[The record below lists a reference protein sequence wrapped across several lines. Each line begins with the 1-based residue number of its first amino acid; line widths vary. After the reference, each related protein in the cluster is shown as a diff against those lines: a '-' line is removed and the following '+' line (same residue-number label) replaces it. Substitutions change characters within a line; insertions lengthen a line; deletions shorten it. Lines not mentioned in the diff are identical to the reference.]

1 MRSAVQQYGA
11 HPKFTGNCAHK
22 IINIKEIPWIYN
34 QLLKMD
40 KFANQKKN
48 VIFQVVTCPSS
59 WGTLYLFTYLSI
71 YLLLHSWTWIPGS
84 LWRTEAGVSQ
94 LNLDSRV
101 TVELRNLP
109 TYLSIY
115 LFIYLPIYLSIRPSI
130 YLSIA
135 SQLNLDSRVTVK
147 DWGWGSTV
155 EPGFQGH
162 CGAPQSTYLPI
173 YLSIYLPTYLP
184 TYLSIYPSIYLSIYC
199 FTVEPGFQGH
209 CEGLRLGFHSW
220 TWIPGSL
227 WSSAIYLPTYLSI
240 YLFIYLPIYLSIASQ
255 LNLDFRVTVKD
266 WGWGFTVEPGFQGH
280 CGAPQSTYLP
290 IYLSIYLPTYLPIY
304 LSVHLSIYLLLHS
317 WTWIPGSLWRTEA
330 GVSQLNLDS
339 RVTVELRN
347 LPTYLSIYL
356 FIYLPTYLSIY
367 LSVHLSIYLLLH
379 SWTWIPGSLW
389 RTEAGVS
396 QLNLDSRV
404 TVELRNGTWNPG
416 SILLNKEGLEQGPH
430 HSPEKGEPWAR
441 AGSGT

>member
-71 YLLLHSWTWIPGS
+71 YLSVHLSIYLLLHSWTWIPGS

-115 LFIYLPIYLSIRPSI
+115 LFIYLPIYLSI
-130 YLSIA
+130 
-135 SQLNLDSRVTVK
+135 
-147 DWGWGSTV
+147 
-155 EPGFQGH
+155 
-162 CGAPQSTYLPI
+162 
-173 YLSIYLPTYLP
+173 
-184 TYLSIYPSIYLSIYC
+184 YC

-240 YLFIYLPIYLSIASQ
+240 YLPTYLSIYLSIRPSIYLSIASQ
-255 LNLDFRVTVKD
+255 LNLDSRVTVKD

-290 IYLSIYLPTYLPIY
+290 
-304 LSVHLSIYLLLHS
+304 
-317 WTWIPGSLWRTEA
+317 
-330 GVSQLNLDS
+330 
-339 RVTVELRN
+339 
-347 LPTYLSIYL
+347 IYL

>member
-40 KFANQKKN
+40 KFANPKKKRHISGCN
-48 VIFQVVTCPSS
+48 LSIFLGNT
-59 WGTLYLFTYLSI
+59 LSI
-71 YLLLHSWTWIPGS
+71 YL
-84 LWRTEAGVSQ
+84 
-94 LNLDSRV
+94 
-101 TVELRNLP
+101 
-109 TYLSIY
+109 
-115 LFIYLPIYLSIRPSI
+115 SI

-147 DWGWGSTV
+147 DWGWGFTV

-173 YLSIYLPTYLP
+173 YLSIYLP

-240 YLFIYLPIYLSIASQ
+240 YLSTYLPTYLSIYLSVHLSIYLLLHSWTWIPGSLWRTEAGVSQLNLDSRVTVELRNLPTYLYIYLSIYLPTYLPIYLSIASQ

-290 IYLSIYLPTYLPIY
+290 IYLSIYLSTYLPIY

-356 FIYLPTYLSIY
+356 SIYLPTYLPIYLSIRPSIY
-367 LSVHLSIYLLLH
+367 LSI
-379 SWTWIPGSLW
+379 
-389 RTEAGVS
+389 AS

-404 TVELRNGTWNPG
+404 TVKDWGWGFTVEPGFQGHCGAPQWN
-416 SILLNKEGLEQGPH
+416 LESRV
-430 HSPEKGEPWAR
+430 HSPE
-441 AGSGT
+441 

>member
-40 KFANQKKN
+40 KFANQKKRHISGCN
-48 VIFQVVTCPSS
+48 
-59 WGTLYLFTYLSI
+59 LSI
-71 YLLLHSWTWIPGS
+71 FFGNT
-84 LWRTEAGVSQ
+84 
-94 LNLDSRV
+94 
-101 TVELRNLP
+101 
-109 TYLSIY
+109 LS
-115 LFIYLPIYLSIRPSI
+115 
-130 YLSIA
+130 
-135 SQLNLDSRVTVK
+135 
-147 DWGWGSTV
+147 
-155 EPGFQGH
+155 
-162 CGAPQSTYLPI
+162 I
-173 YLSIYLPTYLP
+173 YLSIYL
-184 TYLSIYPSIYLSIYC
+184 SVHLSIYC

-240 YLFIYLPIYLSIASQ
+240 YLFIYLPTYLSIYLSIASQ
-255 LNLDFRVTVKD
+255 LNLDSRVTVKD

-304 LSVHLSIYLLLHS
+304 LSIRPSIYLLLHS

-356 FIYLPTYLSIY
+356 STYLPTYLSIY
-367 LSVHLSIYLLLH
+367 PSIYLSIYLLLH

-389 RTEAGVS
+389 SSAMEPGIQGPFSWIRRA
-396 QLNLDSRV
+396 LNK
-404 TVELRNGTWNPG
+404 GHI
-416 SILLNKEGLEQGPH
+416 ILLKKESPEQGLV
-430 HSPEKGEPWAR
+430 R
-441 AGSGT
+441 ALKKQ